1 MNKTL
6 MIQLS
11 LLGLALV
18 AMLMG
23 ILLQKPLVAVQDP
36 KLDLMIL
43 EYGSDEQKGTEDG
56 QILDTGDEVL
66 LNQTE
71 TSFDQ

>member
-1 MNKTL
+1 MNKSL
-6 MIQLS
+6 LIQLT
-11 LLGLALV
+11 LLSLALA

-43 EYGSDEQKGTEDG
+43 EYGSDEQIGNEDG
-56 QILDTGDEVL
+56 QVLDTGDEVL